1 MFLLFVISP
10 RARVQR
16 AVGWCVEFLV

>member
-10 RARVQR
+10 RERVQR